1 MITVSVS
8 YVHESL
14 QSFRQFLQSITT
26 KNLQLKLHFTSSSE
40 SLPVITVWVCVCM
53 CSSLVPWFCKFGSG
67 PCKDSP
73 DECEQLS
80 HDYWE
85 RKEEKTTSEFIFFSL
100 FV

>member
-40 SLPVITVWVCVCM
+40 SLPVITVCVCVCVQHF
-53 CSSLVPWFCKFGSG
+53 SPVVLYVWVG
-67 PCKDSP
+67 PV
-73 DECEQLS
+73 QRLT
-80 HDYWE
+80 
-85 RKEEKTTSEFIFFSL
+85 R
-100 FV
+100 